1 MKFAKWTKPN
11 TNETRVYINDTSAT
25 RGNKAY
31 ITTNGSN
38 GWKVVCFGL
47 FTSQLDNL
55 TDLVEDSLA
64 ALNGGERFYEF
75 SKVLELV
82 A

>member
-1 MKFAKWTKPN
+1 MNFAKWNKPG
-11 TNETRVYINDTSAT
+11 TNETRVYINNTSAT
-25 RGNKAY
+25 NGNKAF
-31 ITTNGSN
+31 ITSNGSD

-47 FTSQLDNL
+47 FTSQMDNL
-55 TDLVEDSLA
+55 TDVVEDALA

-82 A
+82 